1 MPRSKRDNL
10 LNTAEMLFYREG
22 FHATGIDRVIREA
35 GVARMTLYHHF
46 PSKEALVMAV
56 LRRRHRRYF
65 ERLDRAIT
73 DAVRAGQ
80 DPLRAVTDAHFEWLE
95 GPGPQGCMLIKAIAE
110 YAAHEP
116 QIDQLAAEYKQN
128 LLALLRELWAVS
140 GRVGDDDI
148 PGELFV
154 VLEGA
159 TSLIPVIGGEA
170 VTHGRHMAA
179 HVLGRSSY

>member
-1 MPRSKRDNL
+1 MPQSKRDNL

-56 LRRRHRRYF
+56 LRRRHHRYF
-65 ERLDRAIT
+65 EKLDRAIT
-73 DAVRAGQ
+73 DAVRGGQ
-80 DPLRAVTDAHFEWLE
+80 DPLCAVTDAHFAWLE

-116 QIDQLAAEYKQN
+116 RIDELAADYKQN
-128 LLALLRELWAVS
+128 LLALLRELWAIS
-140 GRVGDDDI
+140 GRVDNNDLSE
-148 PGELFV
+148 ELFI

-159 TSLIPVIGGEA
+159 TSLVPVLGTDA
-170 VTHGRHMAA
+170 VTHGRHM
-179 HVLGRSSY
+179 VTRLFTRSG